1 MIFSQPLGC
10 CLRICIRRRRRVLVL
25 LVIPNTIGHIR
36 GLQAGRCHPR
46 LVVIIP
52 SASVVDT
59 PQTVIWGVAL
69 DDLEDRSQSDSCL
82 PGIKSYSLA
91 SDRRHNGAR
100 PDGRLQTDIV
110 IGALCI
116 HIRKS
121 PTVVS
126 MEQDDIGFKPNFCQS
141 RTQCLKCCQ
150 NARVK
155 WEKTKL
161 SRGAPSYR

>member
-1 MIFSQPLGC
+1 M
-10 CLRICIRRRRRVLVL
+10 
-25 LVIPNTIGHIR
+25 
-36 GLQAGRCHPR
+36 
-46 LVVIIP
+46 VIIP

-82 PGIKSYSLA
+82 ASIKSYSLA

-100 PDGRLQTDIV
+100 PDGLLQTDIV

-126 MEQDDIGFKPNFCQS
+126 MEQDDIGFN
-141 RTQCLKCCQ
+141 TQFLSIKDTMLKMLPEC
-150 NARVK
+150 
-155 WEKTKL
+155 
-161 SRGAPSYR
+161 